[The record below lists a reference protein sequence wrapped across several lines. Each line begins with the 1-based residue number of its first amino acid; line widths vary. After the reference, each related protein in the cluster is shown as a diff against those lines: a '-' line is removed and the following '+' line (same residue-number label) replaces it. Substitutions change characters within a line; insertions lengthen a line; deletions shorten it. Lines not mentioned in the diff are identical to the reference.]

1 MQNTTFEYLCKTY
14 KTSGIKRVDRLCDKW
29 TFTVS
34 GFGFHFY
41 EPTIS
46 IRFSIRKKKKEMFTA
61 LTKKVSLPI
70 KFFMFTKTD
79 V

>member
-1 MQNTTFEYLCKTY
+1 MT
-14 KTSGIKRVDRLCDKW
+14 KW

-46 IRFSIRKKKKEMFTA
+46 IRFSIRRKKKEMFTA